1 MWYTR
6 KLLEAHFGWTF
17 DASIYVWADTGIV
30 GHSIEYPHTPPIDEG
45 LFARGYPLKL
55 TLFYS

>member
-17 DASIYVWADTGIV
+17 DASIYVCANTCIV
-30 GHSIEYPHTPPIDEG
+30 GHSIEYSHTPPIDEG
-45 LFARGYPLKL
+45 LFAGGYPL
-55 TLFYS
+55 